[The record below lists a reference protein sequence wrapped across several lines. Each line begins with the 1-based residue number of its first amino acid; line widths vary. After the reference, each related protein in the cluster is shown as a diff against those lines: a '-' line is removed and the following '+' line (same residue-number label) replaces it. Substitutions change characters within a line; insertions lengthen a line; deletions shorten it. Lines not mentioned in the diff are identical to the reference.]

1 MYYQQPTTLILEGY
15 GLAPGTTR
23 EKGYFQKNWVG
34 VSAARF
40 LKPLPYFWPKSV
52 VFPTL
57 LQTW

>member
-1 MYYQQPTTLILEGY
+1 MYYQQPITLILEGY

-40 LKPLPYFWPKSV
+40 LKPLPYF
-52 VFPTL
+52 
-57 LQTW
+57 